1 MATAAKILIRL
12 TKAGLKT
19 STVVDVTAAFN
30 AAGSYYQ
37 DISGWD
43 CAIVQIVT
51 PTGVISFKT
60 TNDDGAVTGQL
71 LPSPEVPENWLT
83 VLGVNLTT
91 KADVSSVN
99 ASSIV
104 RFDVIG
110 KYLQL
115 VG

>member
-19 STVVDVTAAFN
+19 STVVDVTTSFN
-30 AAGSYYQ
+30 TAGTYFQ
-37 DISGWD
+37 DLSGWD
-43 CAIVQIVT
+43 CVVVQVVT
-51 PTGVISFKT
+51 PTGSISFKT
-60 TNDDGAVTGQL
+60 TNDNGAVTGQL

-99 ASSIV
+99 TSAII

-110 KYLQL
+110 KYLQI